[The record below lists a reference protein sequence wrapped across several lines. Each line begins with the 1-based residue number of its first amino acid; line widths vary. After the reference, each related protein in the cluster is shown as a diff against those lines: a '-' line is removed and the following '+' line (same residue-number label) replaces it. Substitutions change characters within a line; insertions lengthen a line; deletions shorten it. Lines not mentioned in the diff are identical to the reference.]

1 MDEYEAFYSRGN
13 GTVWMTGYRRIHVF
27 FVYAVKHDLRHRA
40 CLVAGGHMT
49 PDQGNSYSSVIS
61 LRAMRIAM
69 FVGELNG
76 LNIMVGDIGSAYLE
90 AYTKEKVCFIAGPA
104 FGEHEG
110 HLMVIVKAL
119 YGLQTSGACYHEG
132 FADTL
137 HDMGFK
143 QCINEPDLW
152 Y

>member
-40 CLVAGGHMT
+40 RLVAGGHMT

-76 LNIMVGDIGSAYLE
+76 LNI
-90 AYTKEKVCFIAGPA
+90 
-104 FGEHEG
+104 
-110 HLMVIVKAL
+110 
-119 YGLQTSGACYHEG
+119 Q
-132 FADTL
+132 
-137 HDMGFK
+137 DM
-143 QCINEPDLW
+143 
-152 Y
+152 

>member
-1 MDEYEAFYSRGN
+1 
-13 GTVWMTGYRRIHVF
+13 MTGYHQIHVF
-27 FVYAVKHDLRHRA
+27 FVYAVKHDLYHWAR
-40 CLVAGGHMT
+40 LVAGGHMT

-69 FVGELNG
+69 FVRELNG

-110 HLMVIVKAL
+110 HLMLIVWKNPNIIL
-119 YGLQTSGACYHEG
+119 EVVSSVTQTV
-132 FADTL
+132 
-137 HDMGFK
+137 
-143 QCINEPDLW
+143 P
-152 Y
+152 

>member
-1 MDEYEAFYSRGN
+1 M
-13 GTVWMTGYRRIHVF
+13 
-27 FVYAVKHDLRHRA
+27 YAVKHDLRHWA
-40 CLVAGGHMT
+40 CLVARGHMT

-61 LRAMRIAM
+61 LHAMRIAM

-119 YGLQTSGACYHEG
+119 YDLCTSGAHYPEG
-132 FADTL
+132 FADTIR
-137 HDMGFK
+137 DMGFK
-143 QCINEPDLW
+143 QCFNEPDLW
-152 Y
+152 YRHSQTH

>member
-1 MDEYEAFYSRGN
+1 
-13 GTVWMTGYRRIHVF
+13 
-27 FVYAVKHDLRHRA
+27 
-40 CLVAGGHMT
+40 
-49 PDQGNSYSSVIS
+49 
-61 LRAMRIAM
+61 M

-76 LNIMVGDIGSAYLE
+76 LNIMVGDIGSVYLE

-104 FGEHEG
+104 FGEREG

-119 YGLQTSGACYHEG
+119 YGLHTSGARYHER

-137 HDMGFK
+137 NDMGFK

-152 Y
+152 YQDAQIHYEYVCVYVDDLMAIMLFPAAFFDILRTKYKYKLKGMEEPKYHLGGSFF